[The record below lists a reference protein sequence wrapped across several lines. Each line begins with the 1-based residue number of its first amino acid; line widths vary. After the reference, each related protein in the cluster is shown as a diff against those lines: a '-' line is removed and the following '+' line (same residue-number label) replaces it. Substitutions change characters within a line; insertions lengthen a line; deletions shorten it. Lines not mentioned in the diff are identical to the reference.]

1 MREGRHLLSNL
12 EAAKAAKADGQED
25 KDIKQ
30 DWDTVQRYSTLLKKR
45 WFRQLCFFFLVCLV
59 SFISC
64 CLCGSCHGMG
74 FWRSYRF
81 DKVFDL

>member
-45 WFRQLCFFFLVCLV
+45 WFRQLCFLGVS
-59 SFISC
+59 SFIYLVLS
-64 CLCGSCHGMG
+64 L
-74 FWRSYRF
+74 R
-81 DKVFDL
+81 